1 MSCKKFPYRYSEHAK
16 KRKFERSI
24 SDLEVKECI
33 ENCETMYTD
42 KCGNPVYRAKVNGRG
57 IKVVIALAEPD
68 FIITVADYQG
78 G

>member
-1 MSCKKFPYRYSEHAK
+1 
-16 KRKFERSI
+16 
-24 SDLEVKECI
+24 
-33 ENCETMYTD
+33 MYAD